1 MAKNITKV
9 ALIYDFDETLSTTYM
24 QDYILIPAL
33 GDKPEHFWATA
44 NQWSKDNCADQ
55 ITGTMYYIQQSA
67 KEKGIKLTK
76 QFLCDTAKNITY
88 FDGVEEWFERI
99 NEYGAKHGLQIEH
112 YIISSGMEEIISGT
126 SIRKHFKDVFGCS
139 YVYDEEEIEY
149 EKPILE
155 TIEYGTDEVGSVSDL
170 VSQTIENN
178 KKENVLKTE
187 EVIEVKEEDI
197 EIEDLQEEVNEIN
210 NEPVIEVEN
219 LEDLDTVNLKEEL
232 VYTDIEPDQETARL
246 ELKKIE
252 EELRK
257 QEALSDIE
265 NVALTNY
272 EEQQEESAIISLEE
286 LLKKSKEMYEKN
298 EITQYADEGNEPI
311 SLQDLERQ
319 YGEKKE
325 SYDEP
330 FIIEE
335 VVPENSEKVEIEEL
349 IVEDAQ
355 VVEKKE
361 EKKFS
366 ISPVISPIYGLQKNT
381 TSAELQLENTADY
394 DKLDEEIKKTNDF
407 LTTLKDLQSKLDN
420 NN

>member
-1 MAKNITKV
+1 MGSNLVQFLTS
-9 ALIYDFDETLSTTYM
+9 DE
-24 QDYILIPAL
+24 ILIVYLIAGIACL
-33 GDKPEHFWATA
+33 ICFIIYLVERNNEKLKQKHNTREL
-44 NQWSKDNCADQ
+44 NKLVEQ
-55 ITGTMYYIQQSA
+55 I
-67 KEKGIKLTK
+67 KEET
-76 QFLCDTAKNITY
+76 
-88 FDGVEEWFERI
+88 
-99 NEYGAKHGLQIEH
+99 
-112 YIISSGMEEIISGT
+112 
-126 SIRKHFKDVFGCS
+126 

-170 VSQTIENN
+170 VSQTIEAN

-187 EVIEVKEEDI
+187 EVIEAKEEVI
-197 EIEDLQEEVNEIN
+197 EIEALQEEVNEIN

-219 LEDLDTVNLKEEL
+219 LEDLDTVDLKEEL

-257 QEALSDIE
+257 QESLSDIE

-366 ISPVISPIYGLQKNT
+366 ISPVISPIYGLQKNA
-381 TSAELQLENTADY
+381 TSAELELENTADY
-394 DKLDEEIKKTNDF
+394 EKLDEEIKKTNDF